1 MTTALLRPATIND
14 ADLLLK
20 WVNDKS
26 SLQWKQH
33 TNNLIEPKDHRNWL
47 SSRLSDPTCRIWIIS
62 DAQERAVGQIRLE
75 LDGKDVMVD
84 IFVAPDNRGKG
95 VASAALSAAMTKYHD
110 ACGVDKFCAI
120 IHKNNKASLRLFESV
135 GFSADQHS
143 QEPWLTL
150 RSSGKKQEL

>member
-1 MTTALLRPATIND
+1 MTAALLRPATIND

-33 TNNLIEPKDHRNWL
+33 TNNLIAPKHHINWL
-47 SSRLSDPTCRIWIIS
+47 YSRLNDPTCQIWIIS
-62 DAQERAVGQIRLE
+62 DAQEHALGQVRLE
-75 LDGKDVMVD
+75 LEGKDVMVD

-95 VASAALSAAMTKYHD
+95 VASAALSAAMKKFYET
-110 ACGVDKFCAI
+110 CGVDKFCAI
-120 IHKNNKASLRLFESV
+120 IHKNNLASLRLFESV

-143 QEPWLTL
+143 KESWLTL
-150 RSSGKKQEL
+150 RSSGKK